1 METKD
6 RAPLA
11 VKEIEVVACDNELY
25 LLASNAYGS
34 SELLH
39 YKSGYNKPV
48 KAVLY
53 PNAILVPGPYNLT
66 MIGINYGGGCRFELI
81 VRTDQGDFSF
91 SHSGLECP
99 TGVAWHETIRIVAHT
114 P

>member
-53 PNAILVPGPYNLT
+53 PGAILVPGRYNLNI
-66 MIGINYGGGCRFELI
+66 IGINWGGGCRFELI
-81 VRTDQGDFSF
+81 LRTDQGDFPL
-91 SHSGLECP
+91 SHGGLESP
-99 TGVAWHETIRIVAHT
+99 SGVVWHETIQIATVT